1 MLSVTLTNRLTELER
16 LSRIVE
22 RFVEDHRLPRGL
34 VYPINLALDEILTN
48 IITYAYADQD
58 EHRITLRLSLD
69 GDVLTAELEDDGR
82 PFNPLDAPEP
92 IMEGTV
98 EERPVGGL
106 GIHLV
111 RTMMDHLEYRRER
124 DRNRLVLKK
133 TVRPDAGG

>member
-1 MLSVTLTNRLTELER
+1 MLSVTLTNRLSELER
-16 LSRIVE
+16 LGRIVE
-22 RFVEDHRLPRGL
+22 TFVEAHRLPRDL

-48 IITYAYADQD
+48 IIAYAYADQE
-58 EHRITLRLSLD
+58 EHPITLRLSLAD
-69 GDVLTAELEDDGR
+69 NILTAELEDDGR

-92 IMEGTV
+92 IMEGSV
-98 EERPVGGL
+98 DERPVGGL

-133 TVRPDAGG
+133 AVPV

>member
-22 RFVEDHRLPRGL
+22 AFVEDHRLPPELG
-34 VYPINLALDEILTN
+34 YPINLALDEVLTN

-58 EHRITLRLSLD
+58 EHWITLRLSLD

-92 IMEGTV
+92 IMEGTL

-111 RTMMDHLEYRRER
+111 RRMMDQLEYRREG
-124 DRNRLVLKK
+124 DRNRLVMKK
-133 TVRPDAGG
+133 TVSA